1 MKKSLIF
8 LALIFLACSSEN
20 SDLTGREQKSE
31 NSRILENSNKSEFSK
46 TNASAQIVIKKGDTN
61 ASRVNENI
69 FYDMDG
75 QQKIK
80 KFGFGEENAT
90 TRTIGAISLQ
100 RRPLESVDRALLRG
114 MLSKNFLLKCSAC
127 HDDYANGIIGPS
139 LLKMSKEEI
148 FNAIKAFQNKEKANV
163 LMSDLIKRMKDDEI
177 KSLADEIHE
186 FNENIRTRSK
196 K

>member
-1 MKKSLIF
+1 MKKSLLL
-8 LALIFLACSSEN
+8 LAFVFLACSSDN
-20 SDLTGREQKSE
+20 SSKNSE
-31 NSRILENSNKSEFSK
+31 NSRIPEQS
-46 TNASAQIVIKKGDTN
+46 TSAPIVIKKGDTN
-61 ASRVNENI
+61 ASKINENI
-69 FYDMDG
+69 VYDMDG

-80 KFGFGEENAT
+80 KFGLGEENAT

-139 LLKMSKEEI
+139 LLKMDKEQI
-148 FNAIKAFQNKEKANV
+148 FNAIKAFQHKEKANV
-163 LMSDLIKRMKDDEI
+163 LMSDLIKKMKDNEI
-177 KSLADEIHE
+177 KSIADEIHE

-196 K
+196 Q

>member
-20 SDLTGREQKSE
+20 SSKNSSK
-31 NSRILENSNKSEFSK
+31 NSRIPE
-46 TNASAQIVIKKGDTN
+46 TNASTQIIIKKGDAN
-61 ASRVNENI
+61 ATKANENI
-69 FYDMDG
+69 IYDMDG

-100 RRPLESVDRALLRG
+100 RRPLESVDKALLRG

-163 LMSDLIKRMKDDEI
+163 LMSDLIKKMKDDEI
-177 KSLADEIHE
+177 KSIANEIHE